1 MAQKTL
7 AELRLD
13 KMAADIAAIAKD
25 QATTMRLVAEIHA
38 HVVLNKPEISSSAK
52 IKKAC
57 DEMVR
62 GNFIPMKVLS
72 GKKAVS
78 NERH

>member
-1 MAQKTL
+1 MAQKSL

-13 KMAADIAAIAKD
+13 KMAADIAATNKNVEAIG
-25 QATTMRLVAEIHA
+25 RLVSEMHA
-38 HVVLNKPEISSSAK
+38 HIVLNKPGISSSAK

-57 DEMVR
+57 DELVR
-62 GNFIPMKVLS
+62 NNSIPMKVLN
-72 GKKAVS
+72 KKAVS

>member
-1 MAQKTL
+1 MAQKSL
-7 AELRLD
+7 AELRMD

-25 QATTMRLVAEIHA
+25 QAMTMRLMAEIHA
-38 HVVLNKPEISSSAK
+38 HVVLNKPEFSSSAK

-62 GNFIPMKVLS
+62 GNLIPMKVLNS
-72 GKKAVS
+72 KKAAA